1 MTRSAQC
8 GPVRQ
13 ALGVYVVG
21 AISPADRGEVDSH
34 LTSCAD
40 CRADLAGLAGLP
52 ALLGRVPAA
61 EATRLLQEGG
71 SEDAPPQLQLH
82 SLLRLA
88 SRRRR
93 RRLWPGLAVAAAV
106 GLIAGGGAIAA
117 SRALES
123 PSRPPAAAQ
132 QWTSAAR
139 GINTITHE
147 RAIIRY
153 MAKPW
158 GLELDVQVG
167 GIPVG
172 TQCELQVTT
181 ANGRAV
187 ASGSWT
193 VTSGHESARYTMSS
207 SVPLSGLR
215 GFMITSGTQ
224 TLVTVPLR

>member
-21 AISPADRGEVDSH
+21 AISPGDRGEVDSH

-61 EATRLLQEGG
+61 EATGLLQDGG
-71 SEDAPPQLQLH
+71 GEHAPPQCQLH

-123 PSRPPAAAQ
+123 PSRPAAAQ

-153 MAKPW
+153 MPKPW

-172 TQCELQVTT
+172 TRCELQVTT
-181 ANGRAV
+181 ANGQAV

-193 VTSGHESARYTMSS
+193 VTSGHESARYIMSS

-215 GFMITSGTQ
+215 GFTVTSGTQ